1 MRENFKRFTVASG
14 AAKASRV
21 PKTVGSFHFSP
32 PAISIF
38 TFVALL
44 TNWIYVQIF
53 SNKTLFASKEEESAE
68 KGWCY
73 IYKMGLAKSGDTCVR
88 LKSVSAVAVFP
99 PLSFSKN
106 FQSHFPG
113 FPPLCNDILKQ
124 FARLI
129 RRHVKF
135 FNCQQIGNIFR
146 RRRIQKNLGIPE
158 TRLKNTWYYK
168 LYYYILK

>member
-1 MRENFKRFTVASG
+1 
-14 AAKASRV
+14 
-21 PKTVGSFHFSP
+21 
-32 PAISIF
+32 
-38 TFVALL
+38 
-44 TNWIYVQIF
+44 
-53 SNKTLFASKEEESAE
+53 LFASKEEESAE

-135 FNCQQIGNIFR
+135 FNCQQIGNNNNNNNNNNYSGTCRTNNNTGKRPER
-146 RRRIQKNLGIPE
+146 RGNHLESNKR
-158 TRLKNTWYYK
+158 K
-168 LYYYILK
+168 LRSDEYPAVKCTEIVSQMGWGVIKCS